1 MANGSEGDAHSW
13 LDIALHGGGL
23 LLGLITGAWAA
34 AWKLADRMR
43 ARDNEVKKLIEDV
56 EKRQDEA
63 RAAMLSKIELL
74 VKDMH
79 ESQTLLHR
87 ENIKRNDQ
95 LRAQMSEFER
105 SIGQIEG
112 RQESA
117 DRRRRE
123 RLNQDD

>member
-13 LDIALHGGGL
+13 LDIALRGGGL